1 MNLPGSDFTDRV
13 AIVTGGGTGIG
24 AATAMLL
31 ARLGANVAIA
41 ARKAERLEAKAAQI
55 AQASGKTCLAVPTD
69 VRDEAQVASLV
80 NRVLQQFGRLD
91 VLINNA
97 GGTMLS
103 PLKDVTTAMW
113 QRSFALNVD
122 AAYYCTREA
131 GRQFLAQRSGVIVN
145 VSSLAGMHGTK
156 GCAPYSAAKAALQ
169 MFTRVTAAEWGPYGI
184 RVNCIAPGMI
194 MSEQAT
200 EHLQR
205 SNIDIEAGTA
215 NFPLRRAGRPEEVA
229 NAIVF
234 LASDAASYITGETLS
249 VGGGP
254 VLGGPRDL

>member
-1 MNLPGSDFTDRV
+1 MNLQGTGFTGRV

-31 ARLGANVAIA
+31 TRLGANVAIA
-41 ARKAERLEAKAAQI
+41 GRKAERLEAKAAEI
-55 AQASGKTCLAVPTD
+55 TQASGKTCLAIPTD
-69 VRDEAQVASLV
+69 VRDEEQVANLI
-80 NRVLQQFGRLD
+80 NRVVEHFARLD

-97 GGTMLS
+97 GGTMPS

-131 GRQFLAQRSGVIVN
+131 GRQFLAQRSGAIVN
-145 VSSLAGMHGTK
+145 VSSLAGIHGTK

-194 MSEQAT
+194 MSERAT
-200 EHLQR
+200 DHLQR
-205 SNIDIEAGTA
+205 SSPVSCSTTTESPQTSAREVGAARHSD
-215 NFPLRRAGRPEEVA
+215 RRESG
-229 NAIVF
+229 
-234 LASDAASYITGETLS
+234 SCG
-249 VGGGP
+249 
-254 VLGGPRDL
+254 